1 MSQQV
6 PRTARAP
13 RPRSG
18 ALSVAAC
25 AIAGALLLSATACA
39 KPADQRAGQTGSS
52 STNAASTNAATQGTG
67 SATAPTGMG
76 QVDEQNAATSL
87 DSTSTGKGPVVLFD
101 LAHSEI
107 FGPAN
112 TTDVGQ
118 SAAVARMRKAG
129 IRVVATHTPYTAQM
143 LKGVSGVI
151 VSGNMRP
158 LADNEIAAL
167 RQYVDGGGVLL
178 LAVHVAPM
186 SQNLAARF
194 GFGLS
199 PTSLT
204 SQEAVGGDPR
214 NFVCTSIEKDS
225 LTKNVTAVKV
235 MGAWAIAAQAP
246 SRIIVGSSPNTW
258 LDTNNDKQLTADDIK
273 GRFGV
278 IGVRQHGKGTFV
290 ISGDDAVF
298 ANIALASRDNMQL
311 FDNIVALMKANR

>member
-1 MSQQV
+1 MA
-6 PRTARAP
+6 TY
-13 RPRSG
+13 
-18 ALSVAAC
+18 AL
-25 AIAGALLLSATACA
+25 AGALLLSATACTKA
-39 KPADQRAGQTGSS
+39 PTNPQAGQPGSTS
-52 STNAASTNAATQGTG
+52 ANPASQNAISQGTG
-67 SATAPTGMG
+67 SAAPTGMG

-87 DSTSTGKGPVVLFD
+87 DSTSTGKGPIVLFD

-129 IRVVATHTPYTAQM
+129 IRVVATHTPFTAEM

-151 VSGNMRP
+151 VSGNMSP
-158 LADNEIAAL
+158 LSDSEIAAL
-167 RQYVDGGGVLL
+167 RQFVDRGGVLL
-178 LAVHVAPM
+178 LTVHIAPT
-186 SQNLAARF
+186 SVSLAARF

-199 PTSLT
+199 PNVLT
-204 SQEAVGGDPR
+204 SEAPVGGDPK

-225 LTKNVTAVKV
+225 LTKNITAVKV

-246 SRIIVGSSPNTW
+246 SRIIVGTGDNTW
-258 LDTNNDKQLTADDIK
+258 LDTNNDKQLTVDDIK

-278 IGVRQHGKGTFV
+278 VGVRQHGKGTFI

-298 ANIALASRDNMQL
+298 ANIALASKDNMQL
-311 FDNIVALMKANR
+311 FDNVVALMKAAR